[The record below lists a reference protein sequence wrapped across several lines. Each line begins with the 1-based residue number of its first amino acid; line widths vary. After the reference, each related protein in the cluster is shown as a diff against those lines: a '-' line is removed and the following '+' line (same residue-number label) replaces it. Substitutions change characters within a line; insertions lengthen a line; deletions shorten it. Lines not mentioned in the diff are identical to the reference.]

1 MTRTAAIGGT
11 MRQLFHLPR
20 PVYWLSAAA
29 FFASLATMAMK
40 FLALFLASDLGYPV
54 EAIGRVLMAY
64 GLGAIIGAFGGGYLT
79 DRLGSRAVL
88 IASLLLLA
96 PLFATFVVVPAS
108 LLPLVIFALG
118 VLQAAFRPAYNGA
131 LMRLCSSDERSRSYS
146 AYITAV
152 NIGGSLAGALGGILA
167 AHDFR
172 LILAASVLPPL
183 AAALCVRR
191 ALPGT
196 LITAPRAITT
206 GAAPPDRFAILRD
219 RRFIA
224 LCLIELACAFI
235 MAQLFSTYPI
245 YLKDAHGFSP
255 ATFGYLLMVNGLLVA
270 LLSLPLTTL
279 SGRYRDDLV
288 TLLAILLF
296 GGGFA
301 VLPLSGAAW
310 FALTTV
316 IVWTLGEILLWPML
330 MKLAMRAAEHTS
342 GGTYL
347 GAYHSIFSISQI
359 VSPLIGTWIYATLGG
374 HVLWLICG
382 GLSILAATILR
393 VFDLGRAPALHL
405 TSLEKAQ
412 K

>member
-1 MTRTAAIGGT
+1 MTRAAAIGGSI
-11 MRQLFHLPR
+11 RQFFHLPR

-40 FLALFLASDLGYPV
+40 FLALFLATDLGYPV

-64 GLGAIIGAFGGGYLT
+64 GLGAIIGAFGGGTLT

-88 IASLLLLA
+88 IASLLPLA
-96 PLFATFVVVPAS
+96 PLFVVFVGVPAA

-131 LMRLCSSDERSRSYS
+131 LMRLCSADERSRSYS

-172 LILAASVLPPL
+172 LILAASALPPL
-183 AAALCVRR
+183 AAALCVWR
-191 ALPGT
+191 ALPGQ
-196 LITAPRAITT
+196 LIVTPRAIAA
-206 GAAPPDRFAILRD
+206 GASAPDRFAILRD
-219 RRFIA
+219 RRFLA
-224 LCLIELACAFI
+224 LCLIELFCAFI
-235 MAQLFSTYPI
+235 MAQIFSTYPI

-255 ATFGYLLMVNGLLVA
+255 ETFGYLLMVNGLLVA

-288 TLLAILLF
+288 TLLAIALF

-301 VLPLSGAAW
+301 VLPLSAAAW

-359 VSPLIGTWIYATLGG
+359 VSPLIGTWIYATQGG

-382 GLSILAATILR
+382 GLSILAAVILWAS
-393 VFDLGRAPALHL
+393 DLGRAPATRF

>member
-1 MTRTAAIGGT
+1 ML
-11 MRQLFHLPR
+11 RQLFHLPR

-40 FLALFLASDLGYPV
+40 FLALFLATDPGYPV

-64 GLGAIIGAFGGGYLT
+64 GLGAIIGAFGGGTLT
-79 DRLGSRAVL
+79 DRFGSRAVL
-88 IASLLLLA
+88 SASLLLLT
-96 PLFATFVVVPAS
+96 PLFAAFVVVPAA

-131 LMRLCSSDERSRSYS
+131 LMRLCSTDERTRSYS

-172 LILAASVLPPL
+172 LILAVSALPPL
-183 AAALCVRR
+183 AAALCVWR
-191 ALPGT
+191 AFPAPLAA
-196 LITAPRAITT
+196 LPRAIAT
-206 GAAPPDRFAILRD
+206 GTAKSDRFAILHD

-235 MAQLFSTYPI
+235 MAQIFSTYPI
-245 YLKDAHGFSP
+245 YLKDTYGFSP

-288 TLLAILLF
+288 TLVAILLF

-301 VLPLSGAAW
+301 VLPMSGGAW

-347 GAYHSIFSISQI
+347 GAYHAIFSISQI
-359 VSPLIGTWIYATLGG
+359 ISPLIGTWIYATQGG

-382 GLSILAATILR
+382 GLSIFAATILR
-393 VFDLGRAPALHL
+393 ASDLGRAPAARF
-405 TSLEKAQ
+405 TSLEKVQ